1 MKNNDFKDILTNRRS
16 IRKYKTGVV
25 VDDKEIKDIFNAAL
39 RAPSANNLQPWTFK
53 VIKTEAAKNMYS
65 HLFPWNRSQY
75 ETSSFMVVIFV
86 DKGYA
91 LRAPAIYN
99 MQVKEGT
106 MTEAV
111 KQRQLNS
118 FKDNVPTDEDV
129 IKTAYLDAGFV
140 AMNLMLSA
148 RAHGYDTCPI
158 GGFLRADAP
167 KAFSLEGTEAVMAL
181 SFGIKDDEGYLSLRL
196 PFDEVGSIE

>member
-16 IRKYKTGVV
+16 IRKYKTDVV
-25 VDDKEIKDIFNAAL
+25 VEDTKIKAIFNDAT

-53 VIKTEAAKNMYS
+53 VIKSEAAKNKYS

-75 ETSSFMVVIFV
+75 ETSSFMVIIFV

-99 MQVKEGT
+99 QQVAQGT

-111 KQRQLNS
+111 KQRQLDS
-118 FKDNVPTDEDV
+118 FKDNVPSDMEI

-140 AMNLMLSA
+140 AMNLMLTA
-148 RAHGYDTCPI
+148 RAHGFDTCPI
-158 GGFLRADAP
+158 GGFLKIRCT
-167 KAFSLEGTEAVMAL
+167 K
-181 SFGIKDDEGYLSLRL
+181 
-196 PFDEVGSIE
+196 SI

>member
-16 IRKYKTGVV
+16 IRKYKTDVV
-25 VDDKEIKDIFNAAL
+25 VEDTEIKAIFNDAT

-53 VIKTEAAKNMYS
+53 VIKTQAAKNKYS

-75 ETSSFMVVIFV
+75 ETSSFMVIIFV

-91 LRAPAIYN
+91 QRAAAIYN
-99 MQVKEGT
+99 QQVALGT

-111 KQRQLNS
+111 KQRQLDS
-118 FKDNVPTDEDV
+118 FKDNVPSDLEI

-140 AMNLMLSA
+140 AMNLMLVA
-148 RAHGYDTCPI
+148 RAHGFDTCPI
-158 GGFLRADAP
+158 GGFLRSDAP
-167 KAFSLEGTEAVMAL
+167 KAFNLEGTEAVMAL
-181 SFGIKDDEGYLSLRL
+181 SFGVKDDEGHHSLRL
-196 PFDEVGSIE
+196 AFDNVGSIE